1 MSTDLVPRSLLHWDG
16 FTIRLDLDVIEVV
29 VRRVLA
35 QKAPWLELV
44 RLGGEG
50 NGLEV
55 EVASRW
61 QVFRFAGT
69 VRLSELRLHRRFLGC
84 RIEAV
89 RGPLSLPLPLGLAA
103 ALLRTHAGPLVRL
116 DPEDRILLVDLR
128 RYLPAEVEV
137 RIADVRCR
145 ERWLEV
151 DVAPGSVA
159 ATLAS
164 RLAGHGG

>member
-61 QVFRFAGT
+61 QMCRFAGT

-89 RGPLSLPLPLGLAA
+89 RGPLSSMAISPTSSP
-103 ALLRTHAGPLVRL
+103 GP
-116 DPEDRILLVDLR
+116 
-128 RYLPAEVEV
+128 A
-137 RIADVRCR
+137 
-145 ERWLEV
+145 
-151 DVAPGSVA
+151 
-159 ATLAS
+159 
-164 RLAGHGG
+164 